1 MKGPLFSV
9 HSVLPPSPFV
19 LHRVRYHCLKRSRYS
34 VEERKALT
42 ISARW

>member
-1 MKGPLFSV
+1 MLNSNFILHPSAFS
-9 HSVLPPSPFV
+9 

-42 ISARW
+42 ISARL